1 MCVIQ
6 QAYGDP
12 GTHAQL
18 RQQDSEIKGSSGH
31 MTAKERKYVAVTSVG
46 LPGVVLWHVACP
58 KLCCALPEASHLTRL
73 WPGII
78 NRHLALLSQESD
90 SRPSAFSEVLAI
102 GCSSCIG
109 SSVRL
114 AIPCTL
120 THLPSLF
127 SQSSRASSQRFFSCP
142 SVPCRD
148 SVLVVLSV
156 SGAGTVTLWHGRL
169 QIRQE
174 LMRWLDFSRDLVS
187 LWPKTRQR

>member
-1 MCVIQ
+1 MLYTLENSGNPKTTRSPSSSAFSVCVIQ

-127 SQSSRASSQRFFSCP
+127 SQSSRASSQRFSPVRPFHAEIQCWWCCQFL
-142 SVPCRD
+142 VPE
-148 SVLVVLSV
+148 LSHW
-156 SGAGTVTLWHGRL
+156 AR
-169 QIRQE
+169 
-174 LMRWLDFSRDLVS
+174 
-187 LWPKTRQR
+187 